1 MVKHGHVLFLK
12 HCQVAGQSGNL
23 FVLLCRHG
31 SLLSEVIQTMF
42 GDLYE
47 SAKEKGCET
56 GDRKQKFDI
65 FFKCK
70 RKLEAAKC
78 RPVSIFVRPTLTT
91 HNRVT

>member
-1 MVKHGHVLFLK
+1 MVKHGRVLSLK
-12 HCQVAGQSGNL
+12 HYQVAGESGNL

-47 SAKEKGCET
+47 SAKEEKGCET

-65 FFKCK
+65 FFQMQEKIGGCK
-70 RKLEAAKC
+70 MQTSEYIC
-78 RPVSIFVRPTLTT
+78 
-91 HNRVT
+91 